1 MTLDIFKR
9 FGAIVWLIFTATFIF
24 ALHTALPLYA
34 NSSFLSKLIPENTIG
49 FIYTL
54 SSLITIGVIWKF
66 PQLLARFGN
75 YAVTALFS
83 ILEIGFLLILA
94 FGQTPLALIAAF
106 VASQVL
112 IALLAF
118 NLDVFLEAFSSDKE
132 TGILRGIMLS
142 AYNVAILAGPLVAGL
157 ILTNG
162 DFWKIYLAAALLM
175 VPVAGI
181 ALSKF
186 RNFKDPEYSTITPL
200 KTLYAIVVKKHPNDH
215 VRHAIVATFLL
226 NLFYSWMVIYTPI
239 YLYNHIG
246 FSWEE
251 IGVIFFVMLLPFVI
265 FELPIGKFID
275 KTGLERSVMVGGFL
289 LLIAFTGSL
298 FFITEPTVWL
308 WAALLFGTRTGASI
322 IEITTESY
330 FFKHINKRD
339 TNVLGVFRNTRSLA
353 FIVGPLLG
361 SLLLV
366 FIPMQSLFLV
376 LASIMTLGLVNGY
389 LMQDGKKY
397 KQNF

>member
-1 MTLDIFKR
+1 MTIGIFKR
-9 FGAIVWLIFTATFIF
+9 FGAMVWLIFAATFIF
-24 ALHTALPLYA
+24 ALHSALPLYA

-54 SSLITIGVIWKF
+54 SSLITIGIIWKF

-75 YAVTALFS
+75 YAITALFS

-186 RNFKDPEYSTITPL
+186 RNFKDPEYSIIAPL

-226 NLFYSWMVIYTPI
+226 NLFFSWMVIYTPI

-251 IGVIFFVMLLPFVI
+251 IGTIFFVMLLPFVI
-265 FELPIGKFID
+265 FELPLGRFID
-275 KTGLERSVMVGGFL
+275 KTGFTRGVMISGFL
-289 LLIAFTGSL
+289 LIAFFTGSL
-298 FFITEPTVWL
+298 FFLKEPTLWL
-308 WAALLFGTRTGASI
+308 WALILFGTRTGASL

-330 FFKHINKRD
+330 FFKHIHKRD
-339 TNVLGVFRNTRSLA
+339 TNVLGVFRNTRSLSY
-353 FIVGPLLG
+353 IVVPLLA
-361 SLLLV
+361 SLLL
-366 FIPMQSLFLV
+366 FWIPIYYLFLI
-376 LASIMTLGLVNGY
+376 LAGIMLMGLWNGY
-389 LMQDGKKY
+389 AMQGGIPV
-397 KQNF
+397 KQ

>member
-1 MTLDIFKR
+1 MTIDIFKR
-9 FGAIVWLIFTATFIF
+9 FGAMVWLIFTATFIF

-34 NSSFLSKLIPENTIG
+34 NSSFLSKLIPENAIG

-94 FGQTPLALIAAF
+94 FGQTPLALIVAF

-186 RNFKDPEYSTITPL
+186 RSFKDPEYSTVTPL
-200 KTLYAIVVKKHPNDH
+200 KTLYAIVVKKHPNDY

-251 IGVIFFVMLLPFVI
+251 IGTIFFVMLLPFVI
-265 FELPIGKFID
+265 FELPIGRFTD
-275 KTGLERSVMVGGFL
+275 KTGLERGVMVGGFL

-330 FFKHINKRD
+330 FFKKIDATQTGLLSIFRLARPVSVFAAVIIAAAFLHIFSMEK
-339 TNVLGVFRNTRSLA
+339 
-353 FIVGPLLG
+353 
-361 SLLLV
+361 
-366 FIPMQSLFLV
+366 LFFV
-376 LASIMTLGLVNGY
+376 LAVIVFFGLHESLY
-389 LMQDGKKY
+389 LKDTR
-397 KQNF
+397 